1 MADMTAPQ
9 SNLISAVSRDCKIVL
24 AMDGTFIQH
33 DILNEAYG
41 TDITQEQID
50 AVPSFKAAGLT
61 VAQFQAAVYALKMCH
76 VAMNGDLTAFVTVAS
91 L

>member
-9 SNLISAVSRDCKIVL
+9 SNLISAVARDCKTVL
-24 AMDGTFIQH
+24 AMDGLFIQH

-41 TDITQEQID
+41 KTITQAQID
-50 AVPSFKAAGLT
+50 AIPSFKDAGLT
-61 VAQFQAAVYALKMCH
+61 VAQFQAVVYALKLCH
-76 VAMNGDLTAFVTVAS
+76 AAMNGDLTASVTMAS